1 MLILMRSV
9 RNENDQYTLISC
21 VELTVLNS

>member
-1 MLILMRSV
+1 MRSV
-9 RNENDQYTLISC
+9 HNTNDQYTLIIC